1 MLRRLQARPD
11 GRHEPDMK
19 RFIANDQAGA
29 SLPLSKL
36 RGLPNAARVALKVRR
51 INSCAQLLAVAATP
65 EARQRLCA
73 ETGLSEALVL
83 GLVCRA
89 DMARVRGVGA
99 VFGMMLEDLG
109 IADVGKL
116 AAAEAA
122 ALHEKLRRYNDEERI
137 ARRSPT
143 LEEVTEWILQA
154 RDLSPLVS

>member
-1 MLRRLQARPD
+1 
-11 GRHEPDMK
+11 MK
-19 RFIANDQAGA
+19 RYVDNDQAPA

-83 GLVCRA
+83 SLVCRA

-99 VFGMMLEDLG
+99 VFGMMLEDLDV
-109 IADVGKL
+109 ADVGRL

-122 ALHEKLRRYNDEERI
+122 ELHEKLRIYNDEERI

-143 LEEVTEWILQA
+143 FDEVTEWILQA
-154 RDLSPLVS
+154 RGLPPLVS